1 MRPFAPSLRGAAT
14 ERTDAVARSVALQ
27 VVHVAP
33 GFGIGGLERMLVD
46 FARRVDGRRFE
57 QSFVAIGADGPIGAE
72 LAAMS
77 RSVTALAKAG
87 GFEPALVLRL
97 ARLLRERGADVVHT
111 HNAAGLF
118 YGAPAARLAGVKR
131 IIHTRHGVEPIS
143 GRAMQALRAMSFLAD
158 RIVCVSADNADL
170 ARREGFPP
178 EKLATLLNGVDLDR
192 FPCRGPAPGRRALLV
207 ARLSPEKDIAT
218 LLRAAALLRDR
229 GRPVALDIVGGGA
242 CLGELVALR
251 DELRLAPVVSFL
263 GPRDDVRDALA
274 KASLFVL
281 PSTTEGV
288 SLTLLEAMAS
298 GLPAVA
304 TAVGGNV
311 EVVVDRETGLLV
323 PPSRPDALA
332 DAIDAVLS
340 DAERARLMGL
350 AGRRRVEER
359 FDLGR
364 TIAAYEA
371 LYAA

>member
-1 MRPFAPSLRGAAT
+1 MKHPGRRSQRSGALGALDAAPLRPCRRLRAPQRAAQLRPFAPSLRGAAT

-27 VVHVAP
+27 VVHVARASASAGWSACSSISP
-33 GFGIGGLERMLVD
+33 V
-46 FARRVDGRRFE
+46 RVDGRRFE

-111 HNAAGLF
+111 IMPPASSMVPRPPASPASSASSTPATASSPSRSRHAG
-118 YGAPAARLAGVKR
+118 PA
-131 IIHTRHGVEPIS
+131 RHVVS
-143 GRAMQALRAMSFLAD
+143 GGP
-158 RIVCVSADNADL
+158 IVCVSADNTDL

-263 GPRDDVRDALA
+263 GPRDDVGR
-274 KASLFVL
+274 ASKG
-281 PSTTEGV
+281 E
-288 SLTLLEAMAS
+288 SLRS
-298 GLPAVA
+298 
-304 TAVGGNV
+304 
-311 EVVVDRETGLLV
+311 
-323 PPSRPDALA
+323 
-332 DAIDAVLS
+332 AIDYGGAS
-340 DAERARLMGL
+340 R
-350 AGRRRVEER
+350 
-359 FDLGR
+359 
-364 TIAAYEA
+364 
-371 LYAA
+371 

>member
-1 MRPFAPSLRGAAT
+1 MRPFAQSLARAAS
-14 ERTDAVARSVALQ
+14 ERVDAVARPLALR
-27 VVHVAP
+27 VVHVVP

-46 FARRVDGRRFE
+46 FARRVDARRFE
-57 QSFVAIGADGPIGAE
+57 QSFVAIGADGPIGIE
-72 LAAMS
+72 LAAMG
-77 RSVTALAKAG
+77 RPVTALAKED
-87 GFEPALVLRL
+87 GFRPALVFRL

-143 GRAMQALRAMSFLAD
+143 GRAMQALRTISLLVD

-170 ARREGFPP
+170 AQREGFPAR
-178 EKLATLLNGVDLDR
+178 KLDTLLNGVDLER
-192 FPCRGPAPGRRALLV
+192 FPCRGPAPGRSTLLV

-218 LLRAAALLRDR
+218 LLRAAAILRDR
-229 GRPVALDIVGGGA
+229 GRPIALHIVGSGP
-242 CLGELVALR
+242 CLAELIALR
-251 DELRLAPVVSFL
+251 DELALADTIAFH
-263 GPRDDVRDALA
+263 GPRVDVREALA
-274 KASLFVL
+274 AAGLFIL
-281 PSTTEGV
+281 PSITEGI

-298 GLPAVA
+298 GLPSVA
-304 TAVGGNV
+304 TAVGGNG
-311 EVVVDRETGLLV
+311 EVVVDGETGLLV
-323 PPSRPDALA
+323 PPSNPGAMA

-340 DAERARLMGL
+340 DPTRAQAMGA

-359 FDLGR
+359 FDIAR

>member
-1 MRPFAPSLRGAAT
+1 MPRYRTLR
-14 ERTDAVARSVALQ
+14 VA
-27 VVHVAP
+27 HVAP

-46 FARRVDGRRFE
+46 FARRVDARRFE
-57 QSFVAIGADGPIGAE
+57 QSFFAIGPDGPIGAE
-72 LAAMS
+72 LAALG
-77 RSVTALAKAG
+77 RPVTALGKEG
-87 GFEPALVLRL
+87 GFRPGLMVRL
-97 ARLLRERGADVVHT
+97 ARLLRERGVDVVHT

-131 IIHTRHGVEPIS
+131 VIHTRHGVEPIS
-143 GRAMQALRAMSFLAD
+143 GRAMQALRAASLLVD

-178 EKLATLLNGVDLDR
+178 RKIATLLNGVDLER

-207 ARLSPEKDIAT
+207 ARLSPEKDIST

-229 GRPVALDIVGGGA
+229 GRPIELDIVGGGP
-242 CLGELVALR
+242 C
-251 DELRLAPVVSFL
+251 
-263 GPRDDVRDALA
+263 RDALA
-274 KASLFVL
+274 AERDDLGLAGSVALHGPREDVRDTLAEASLFVL

-298 GLPAVA
+298 GLPVVA

-311 EVVVDRETGLLV
+311 EVVVDGETGLLV
-323 PPSRPDALA
+323 PPSRPEALA
-332 DAIDAVLS
+332 DAIDKVLS
-340 DAERARLMGL
+340 DPGRGRLMGQ

-359 FDLGR
+359 FDLGS
-364 TIAAYEA
+364 TIDAYEA